1 MRYMRDLIFGIAV
14 LAILLLIVPAP
25 AFAQDDETD
34 ATDLPTGTISG
45 VNAQSFADRFDSL
58 KVSWDEFEPSLTQ
71 EEAAGDPIAGHFSQG
86 PITGYRIYYSKAL
99 ADVQAGGIANASHV
113 DVSGGDTESATIS
126 GLKPATGYFVSVAAR
141 NAEGLGLTPTA
152 NETAET
158 TEAAPLP
165 DRVTGVML
173 EGGDRSL
180 MVSWTAPYAGHAS
193 LSIKSYK
200 VEYSEE
206 DSDDPD
212 DWTAVAGA
220 SSMNT
225 VLISNLEANTEY
237 FVRVSA
243 KNEYVTGKTSVPV
256 NATTDAEITT
266 PPEDLMPGQVMNVMY
281 EPGPGVGVVTVTW
294 DAPSAGGAN
303 LSITSYTV
311 RHRLTGSSEDTW
323 MSSMVTANTATIS
336 ALMGNRPYDIQVQA
350 TNSVGTNGP
359 WSGSLV
365 ALVPEGVPAL
375 PFLGAV
381 ALGAGLLA
389 AGRRQLRKQHA
400 LRGSRVPPQ
409 LTD

>member
-14 LAILLLIVPAP
+14 LAVLLLIVPAP
-25 AFAQDDETD
+25 GFAQEEDETD
-34 ATDLPTGTISG
+34 ATVAPGAVLG
-45 VNAQSFADRFDSL
+45 VEAQSFADRFDSL
-58 KVSWDEFEPSLTQ
+58 KVSWTEYKPETLETDTDN
-71 EEAAGDPIAGHFSQG
+71 DPIPGDFTEG
-86 PITGYRIYYSKAL
+86 PITGYRIYYSKVL
-99 ADVQAGGIANASHV
+99 ADVQAAGIANASHV
-113 DVSGGDTESATIS
+113 DVSGGDTESGTIS

-141 NAEGLGLTPTA
+141 NAKGLGLMPTA
-152 NETAET
+152 TAT
-158 TEAAPLP
+158 AVATEAAPTP

-173 EGGDRSL
+173 EPGDRSL

-193 LSIKSYK
+193 LSIKSYN

-225 VLISNLEANTEY
+225 VLISNLDANTEY

-243 KNEYVTGKTSVPV
+243 KNEYVWGKTSVPV

-323 MSSMVTANTATIS
+323 DVIH
-336 ALMGNRPYDIQVQA
+336 GD
-350 TNSVGTNGP
+350 G
-359 WSGSLV
+359 
-365 ALVPEGVPAL
+365 
-375 PFLGAV
+375 
-381 ALGAGLLA
+381 
-389 AGRRQLRKQHA
+389 QHHYHQR
-400 LRGSRVPPQ
+400 LDGQ
-409 LTD
+409 